1 MDDGEVWIIQII
13 VRLIFA
19 GACAAIASSKG
30 RNTVGWFF
38 LGLLFTC
45 IPLII
50 ILCLSNLKEE
60 AAKWSANEIE
70 QRRLREQL
78 RQEQMKNEALRQH
91 TIARLDA
98 HDEELGVDTRQAA
111 PALTMGGQ
119 PQPVKLITGA
129 IPPGAVPGQ
138 VAPPAGDG
146 TPPPGL
152 PADNWYTAE
161 GGEQEGPFT
170 YALLHAR
177 ARQGTLPPE
186 TLVWA
191 EGMPE
196 WIPARDVQGLIS

>member
-1 MDDGEVWIIQII
+1 MDDGEIWIIQII

-19 GACAAIASSKG
+19 GACAAIANSKG
-30 RNTVGWFF
+30 RNAVGWFF

-119 PQPVKLITGA
+119 PQPLKLITGA
-129 IPPGAVPGQ
+129 N
-138 VAPPAGDG
+138 PAGDG

-170 YALLHAR
+170 FALLFAR